1 VAATELKA
9 VLASGQFR
17 RLFTVRATGQFCDG
31 MFQSALATFVLFSPE
46 RQPTAIAIAIT
57 FALLYLPFALVGP
70 FGGVALD
77 RWNRRQVL
85 LVGNLLRALVAIVV
99 VLLTVA
105 GHSGID
111 LGIAVLIVLG
121 INRFILAGL
130 SAALPHTVPADSL
143 VTANAFAPTAGT
155 LISAM
160 GGLLGVAIRSLLG
173 GGDQGSTIVL
183 VITVVGFAVSG
194 LLALRI
200 ARTALGP
207 EDVDFTDDWRSVL
220 KGLVSAFAVIW
231 RAKGAFRGI
240 ALVTI
245 HRIAFGAA
253 FVLVLLLLRNTL
265 NRPTNPD
272 GALSGL
278 ALVVGGAAGGALVAA
293 ILTPVVSRKIGP
305 TRWSALTLIL
315 AAVITPIGLAI
326 ATMPS
331 LIIGATALGFAGQAV
346 KIGGDT
352 AVQQEIA
359 DDHRG
364 RVFALYD
371 VVINT
376 GLVLGVFIA
385 ALSSP
390 TSGRD
395 SVALTYIAIS
405 LFATALWALA
415 GIARRARVNMT

>member
-1 VAATELKA
+1 MAATELKA